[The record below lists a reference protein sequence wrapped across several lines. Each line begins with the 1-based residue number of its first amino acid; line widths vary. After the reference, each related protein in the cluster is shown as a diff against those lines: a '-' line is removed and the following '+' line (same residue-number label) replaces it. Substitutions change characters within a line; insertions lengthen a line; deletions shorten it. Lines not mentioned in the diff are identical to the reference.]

1 LSTKTSDSN
10 TMQAFWVA
18 MGSLS
23 SFSLAIL
30 SAAILSRYFDKTE
43 YGTYKQ
49 IIYVYNSLLVVFT
62 AGLPKVFGYFLPRY
76 DLDQGKE
83 IVNRITLY
91 LLGLGVLFGLFLF
104 FGAGIIS
111 NVLNNP
117 EMKEGLKIFSP
128 VPALLLPTLGLEGIF
143 SSYRKTQYIA
153 VYNTLSRFMML
164 ICIVTPVV
172 YFGADLKLALYGW
185 LVASFLSFLLAL
197 YMKSLPFKNLKTRI
211 SALPN
216 KEIFKYSLPLV
227 SASIAGILISAAD
240 QFYISRYFGAE
251 VFAEYSNGFQQ
262 IPFIPMITG
271 AVGTVLMPVFSK
283 HQHNNVDKN
292 EILDLWQRSI
302 SKSAILIYPIV
313 IFFIFFAESVVVVL
327 FSELYLPAANY
338 FRLSMLVNFFNIG
351 LFAPFLLAWGYHKI
365 YSNVHLIFAAVI
377 WIGGFIVIKIIPNP
391 LLIASLSVF
400 LSILKII
407 CFFLII
413 KTLLN
418 TKLKKLI
425 PTRLI
430 ISLILNSII
439 CCILSGIIISIC
451 CVPNTLMYLSTAFI
465 IYLTLIVL
473 TGRFVSINYLEIGK
487 PIIKKL
493 LKLK

>member
-49 IIYVYNSLLVVFT
+49 IIYVYNSLLIVFT

-104 FGAGIIS
+104 FGAGMIS

-197 YMKSLPFKNLKTRI
+197 YMKSLPFKNLKTRF
-211 SALPN
+211 SGLPN

-262 IPFIPMITG
+262 IPFIPMITA
-271 AVGTVLMPVFSK
+271 AVGTVLLPIFSRQN
-283 HQHNNVDKN
+283 HLGTDRA
-292 EILDLWQRSI
+292 EIITLWSSAI
-302 SKSAILIYPIV
+302 AKSAMLIYPIV
-313 IFFIFFAESVVVVL
+313 VFFVFFAEQVVVL
-327 FSELYLPAANY
+327 LYSEIYQESVKY
-338 FRLSMLVNFFNIG
+338 FRISMLINFFNIVF
-351 LFAPFLLAWGYHKI
+351 FAPMILALGKQKI
-365 YSNVHLIFAAVI
+365 YANVHLAFALLI
-377 WIGGFIVIKIIPNP
+377 WIGGYLIVSFIPNP
-391 LLIASLSVF
+391 LNIALLSAS
-400 LSILKII
+400 LSILKILV
-407 CFFLII
+407 FLYIV
-413 KTLLN
+413 KLFLN
-418 TKLKKLI
+418 TEINDLI
-425 PTRLI
+425 PFKDI
-430 ISLILNSII
+430 FKISAI
-439 CCILSGIIISIC
+439 CLFCALTVSTSLSLFKQI
-451 CVPNTLMYLSTAFI
+451 PLA
-465 IYLTLIVL
+465 IYLITGLACYTILVLIS
-473 TGRFVSINYLEIGK
+473 GKIFSINYLDTAKVI
-487 PIIKKL
+487 
-493 LKLK
+493 LKRRKN